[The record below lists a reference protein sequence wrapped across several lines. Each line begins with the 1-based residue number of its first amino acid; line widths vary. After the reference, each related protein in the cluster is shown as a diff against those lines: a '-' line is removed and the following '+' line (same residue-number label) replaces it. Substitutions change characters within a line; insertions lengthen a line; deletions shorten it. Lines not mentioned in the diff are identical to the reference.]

1 MSYRIGSF
9 NCCNCKDNKEKLEQ
23 IIKLITDESL
33 DMLLLQEF
41 RFNNEIKLPPKWK
54 IEQFTLAYQKK
65 VEKKL
70 YKKRINILEDKDDD
84 IKGENLRIPSN
95 DTGYAIMY
103 DSSKFTKLDFS
114 DDTRWKNILK
124 FRNSL
129 NKVARPPQIEIF
141 KVEGSNIQIAIMNVH
156 LTYSGEFS
164 LLSSVVT
171 FSININHMNDA
182 LRGFCND
189 DESKLQKIKN
199 IKNIKYDGMAKVK
212 KARVEEMRY
221 IFELYE
227 KVNNYSSNGCHR
239 TTLVGGDFNLMIQ
252 ILQDIGNTPN
262 GKVYTTTEYNKK
274 YAHIKDSTAEYNK
287 NLNAYIDKKT
297 TLHKLKCEREDYF
310 YNSYDHFIVNQGHI
324 KSDRINTVKWYKNDE
339 GEEDNSIHYQK
350 LSDHVPVYIDLNLT

>member
-9 NCCNCKDNKEKLEQ
+9 NCCNCKDNKKKLKQ
-23 IIKLITDESL
+23 IIKLIKDESL

-41 RFNNEIKLPPKWK
+41 RFDNEIKLPPKWQ

-65 VEKKL
+65 LDEKWYEKH
-70 YKKRINILEDKDDD
+70 IDILEDHEDDT
-84 IKGENLRIPSN
+84 KGEYLRNPRN

-114 DDTRWKNILK
+114 GDTRWNNILK

-129 NKVARPPQIEIF
+129 NNVARPPQVEIF
-141 KVEGSNIQIAIMNVH
+141 QVERSKIEFAIINLH
-156 LTYSGEFS
+156 LTYSGKFDLIKQVS
-164 LLSSVVT
+164 PLSG
-171 FSININHMNDA
+171 
-182 LRGFCND
+182 LR
-189 DESKLQKIKN
+189 
-199 IKNIKYDGMAKVK
+199 YDPNFDKMAKVK
-212 KARVEEMRY
+212 KARVEEMCH

-239 TTLVGGDFNLMIQ
+239 TTLIGGDFNLQMLY
-252 ILQDIGNTPN
+252 LQYIRNTPN
-262 GKVYTTTEYNKK
+262 TISLKLANQIDDVFKQKVYTTTEYNKK
-274 YAHIKDSTAEYNK
+274 YSNIKDSSAEYNK

-297 TLHKLKCEREDYF
+297 TLHKLKCESEDYF